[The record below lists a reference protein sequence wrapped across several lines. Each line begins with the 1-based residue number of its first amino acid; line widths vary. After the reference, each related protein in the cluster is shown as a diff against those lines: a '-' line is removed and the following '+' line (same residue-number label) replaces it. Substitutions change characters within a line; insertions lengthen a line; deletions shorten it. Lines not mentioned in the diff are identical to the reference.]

1 MKKYIIV
8 VIIIAF
14 GLALS
19 FKNLNISSVTGE
31 TRTKKNI
38 TLADIENL
46 ENSIIID
53 GLDMTSSE
61 KPSDDLSGEIL
72 FDNSFDDTGLQN
84 VNDGLLKTNEKKP
97 HVKTTTSHETIVKK
111 TIHEKTGVK
120 KGVKRD
126 IKKKDSQ
133 VITIDS
139 LRKKDKKWHLSEHVI
154 KKGENLWNIAKQY
167 DTNHRY
173 IIMIN
178 NIDEPKN
185 LLPGKVIQVP
195 NRQGIEYNIKQGD
208 TVYRIASRFNIEK
221 EKILSHNNI
230 KNGNIYYGNELFI
243 PDAKQPVTKYENDN
257 IAVKQ
262 NQNKE
267 TVNNRVMAFAWPVK
281 GRITSSFGKRTDP
294 FTKKKKFHCGIDI
307 SCNEGTPIKASYD
320 GRVIYSDWKDGY
332 GKVVIIKHDKG
343 YITVYAHNRENIVNV
358 GDKVNRGS
366 VIAYSGMTGAVTG
379 AHLHYEIRKYLAPL
393 NPMKLLK

>member
-1 MKKYIIV
+1 MKKYIV
-8 VIIIAF
+8 LAIIIAS

-19 FKNLNISSVTGE
+19 FKNLNISSVIGE
-31 TRTKKNI
+31 THNKKNI
-38 TLADIENL
+38 TLADVENL

-61 KPSDDLSGEIL
+61 KPSDDFSGEIL
-72 FDNSFDDTGLQN
+72 FDDSFDDAGMKSVDDRHLEPI
-84 VNDGLLKTNEKKP
+84 EKKP
-97 HVKTTTSHETIVKK
+97 VVKKKSSHTTSVKK
-111 TIHEKTGVK
+111 TNIEKP
-120 KGVKRD
+120 D
-126 IKKKDSQ
+126 EKKKVSK

-139 LRKKDKKWHLSEHVI
+139 LKKKDKKWHLSKHVI
-154 KKGENLWNIAKQY
+154 KKGENLWKIAKQY

-173 IIMIN
+173 IIIIN
-178 NIDEPKN
+178 NIDDPEK

-195 NRQGIEYNIKQGD
+195 NRQGIEYNIKKGD
-208 TVYRIASRFNIEK
+208 TVYGIASRFNIEQ
-221 EKILSHNNI
+221 EKLLSHNNI

-243 PDAKQPVTKYENDN
+243 PDAKKPVGKPENDSPD
-257 IAVKQ
+257 VKK

-267 TVNNRVMAFAWPVK
+267 TVNNGIMAFAWPVK

-294 FTKKKKFHCGIDI
+294 FTKQKKFHCGIDI
-307 SCNEGTPIKASYD
+307 SCNEGTPVKASYD
-320 GRVIYSDWKDGY
+320 GKVIYSDWKDGY

-343 YITVYAHNRENIVNV
+343 YITVYAHNSENIVNV
-358 GDKVNRGS
+358 GDKVKKGT